1 MAVSAVEIC
10 NNALIKLGS
19 NTITSLTDDTKPARL
34 CNKMYTIMRD
44 DLLRAHPWNFAIGRA
59 TLAQLEAA
67 PAFGF
72 SFQYQLPSDSL
83 RVLKLNTSHIPYRIE
98 GRKLLTD
105 SNTVELI
112 YIKRVTDEAQFD
124 SNYSNILALRIA
136 AQLAYVITNSV
147 RLAESLK
154 QEFRLEL
161 NRAKMND
168 AQEDSIHILQ
178 TDTFTSSHLL
188 PLSGSIIF
196 ESTTS

>member
-1 MAVSAVEIC
+1 MAISAVEIC

-44 DLLRAHPWNFAIGRA
+44 DLLRAHPWNFAIARA
-59 TLAQLEAA
+59 TLAQLEAK

-83 RVLKLNTSHIPYRIE
+83 RVLKLNTSHTPYRIE

-147 RLAESLK
+147 RLAESIK

-196 ESTTS
+196 ESTAS